1 MEHHEVNALWQAE
14 MAPFFDLPQGKRP
27 NTGLQR
33 LEEIF
38 HLG

>member
-14 MAPFFDLPQGKRP
+14 MAPFFDLPKESVPIPDCSGSR
-27 NTGLQR
+27 R
-33 LEEIF
+33 SF